1 MENITNEIKT
11 IKTQTVKVNS
21 VDNIK
26 DNKYIRFFQ
35 EEEILKLSN
44 YQDLEYLYLSL
55 YEDTGTVNIDNL
67 LNLKYLKID
76 CESSDKDVVNINI
89 NNCNS
94 LIYIELLGRNL
105 NFENINKTN
114 IKFIKIRSE
123 LFYSLILPDTIEE
136 IHFISHEDDCSDN
149 INKIVIPKKNLKKI
163 YLDYLN
169 NGITFI

>member
-76 CESSDKDVVNINI
+76 CEFFNIF
-89 NNCNS
+89 
-94 LIYIELLGRNL
+94 RT
-105 NFENINKTN
+105 FRENA
-114 IKFIKIRSE
+114 
-123 LFYSLILPDTIEE
+123 
-136 IHFISHEDDCSDN
+136 
-149 INKIVIPKKNLKKI
+149 
-163 YLDYLN
+163 
-169 NGITFI
+169 